1 MVKEIMRKIKEERS
15 SFEEPL
21 AVFRNTR
28 NESGYSPNQL
38 RNWSDPNF
46 PDEGLLKKFSQ
57 RMNVLIN

>member
-1 MVKEIMRKIKEERS
+1 VRVALVKEIMRKIKEERS

-38 RNWSDPNF
+38 RNWSDPNT
-46 PDEGLLKKFSQ
+46 P
-57 RMNVLIN
+57 